1 MHPLLRCRL
10 AGKPMI
16 PQTRIPVCTRW
27 DHSQLQTFPAIWLAS
42 PHARRRCGIWE
53 YYSLWRGPKPDGSFS
68 HRAVDS
74 ELSVAAAPQTLNKSD
89 FESADGVRFVGL
101 LPKRHS
107 DIAAS
112 ASSMRIS
119 VETGATN
126 WKPGVQSFADR
137 VMKRFIILVVA
148 VPPAILHRC

>member
-1 MHPLLRCRL
+1 MAPFFTGADTQALTHGDDV
-10 AGKPMI
+10 AFGNI
-16 PQTRIPVCTRW
+16 
-27 DHSQLQTFPAIWLAS
+27 
-42 PHARRRCGIWE
+42 G
-53 YYSLWRGPKPDGSFS
+53 YSLWRAPKPDGSFS
-68 HRAVDS
+68 HRGVDS
-74 ELSVAAAPQTLNKSD
+74 ELSVAAAPRTLNKSD

-112 ASSMRIS
+112 PSSMRIS

-137 VMKRFIILVVA
+137 VMKRFIILAVA